1 VSITGAIT
9 GILMLFQPSN
19 DSSISQK
26 IYNGLI
32 LNGKIIQKSD
42 ENTWNNS
49 FHEETFQITKDTILR
64 FGGLK

>member
-1 VSITGAIT
+1 
-9 GILMLFQPSN
+9 MLFQPSN

-26 IYNGLI
+26 VYSGLI